1 MAWPVPGEA
10 VASVEIDGNSV
21 FQNLAIIVI
30 FFITGICLRTE
41 EVKDAIR
48 QWVASVTGIIL
59 ILLVTPTFAF
69 AVNAI
74 PFSPEA
80 YAYGLAIFC
89 LVPTTI
95 ASGITLVLAAAGN
108 AALALLLTVV
118 TNILAVFI
126 VPFSV
131 TWVLGSAANDV
142 SISATD
148 LLIKLLITILAPLLV
163 GKFLREAFGK
173 VIKPFVT
180 KYKVPLGMLNNG
192 SLIFIV
198 WQNVSTARSDI
209 VSTPF
214 TDLLAILGGAI
225 MVHVVF
231 LIINTIVVRIFMRRW
246 IPIREGVAVIIMSS
260 QRTLPMAVTVISFL
274 PESLGP
280 TGQLTVPCVMAH
292 IFQVLCDASLAPM
305 FARRVEA
312 DDKKKKKKQEGE
324 HGEGGAAVEEEISSD
339 SGGELDGISNGNG
352 VEIVV
357 EDGGKGTGTA
367 AITTSIERATS
378 VNGKRVVFATREDI
392 V

>member
-1 MAWPVPGEA
+1 
-10 VASVEIDGNSV
+10 
-21 FQNLAIIVI
+21 
-30 FFITGICLRTE
+30 
-41 EVKDAIR
+41 
-48 QWVASVTGIIL
+48 
-59 ILLVTPTFAF
+59 
-69 AVNAI
+69 
-74 PFSPEA
+74 
-80 YAYGLAIFC
+80 
-89 LVPTTI
+89 
-95 ASGITLVLAAAGN
+95 
-108 AALALLLTVV
+108 
-118 TNILAVFI
+118 
-126 VPFSV
+126 
-131 TWVLGSAANDV
+131 
-142 SISATD
+142 
-148 LLIKLLITILAPLLV
+148 
-163 GKFLREAFGK
+163 
-173 VIKPFVT
+173 
-180 KYKVPLGMLNNG
+180 
-192 SLIFIV
+192 
-198 WQNVSTARSDI
+198 
-209 VSTPF
+209 
-214 TDLLAILGGAI
+214 